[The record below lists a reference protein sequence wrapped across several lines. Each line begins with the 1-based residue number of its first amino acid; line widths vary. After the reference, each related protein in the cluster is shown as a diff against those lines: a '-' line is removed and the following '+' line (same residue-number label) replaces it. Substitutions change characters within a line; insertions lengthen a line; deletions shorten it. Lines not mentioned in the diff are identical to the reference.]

1 MLKQIKVLG
10 IALVLRLGL
19 NMVGC
24 DDVEDTN
31 TDNISDYTLKDQQEQ
46 NIEENN
52 NDNENLEVEEETT
65 DMVDCYDCG
74 KTKKE
79 SEMEFDG
86 RSYHCGCVERKE
98 EQKHDAFIYIC
109 DQIDSILDEIG
120 MGNNGMAEIDEN
132 NDIRVYVHIE
142 QFEDYEQAWM
152 RRGNGDYDVYKQEM
166 INIAMKYTQM
176 LHDQGYEQNF
186 VIYLS
191 DGLYENVRTDWLLIN
206 NDLVIYDMYDYA
218 N

>member
-10 IALVLRLGL
+10 IALVLGLGL

-31 TDNISDYTLKDQQEQ
+31 IDDTQITQEE

-52 NDNENLEVEEETT
+52 NDNENLEVEEEETT

-98 EQKHDAFIYIC
+98 AQKHDAWQFIF
-109 DQIDSILDEIG
+109 DQLDTILDEIG
-120 MGNNGMAEIDEN
+120 MGNNGMVEIDEN

-142 QFEDYEQAWM
+142 QFENYEQAWM
-152 RRGNGDYDVYKQEM
+152 ARGNGDYDVYKQEM

-206 NDLVIYDMYDYA
+206 NDLVVYDMYDYA

>member
-10 IALVLRLGL
+10 IALVLGLGL

-31 TDNISDYTLKDQQEQ
+31 IDDTQITQEE

-52 NDNENLEVEEETT
+52 NDNENLEVEEEETT

-98 EQKHDAFIYIC
+98 AQKHDAWQFIF
-109 DQIDSILDEIG
+109 DQLDTVLDEIG
-120 MGNNGMAEIDEN
+120 MGNNGMVEIDEN
-132 NDIRVYVHIE
+132 NDIRVYIHIE
-142 QFEDYEQAWM
+142 QFENYEQAWM
-152 RRGNGDYDVYKQEM
+152 VRGNGDYDVYKQEM

-206 NDLVIYDMYDYA
+206 NDLVVYDMYDYA